1 MTRGYI
7 SSIIKHMLRLIIA
20 LLLIISYPTLL
31 FAHPEGTGQHVVE
44 AYRIEGE
51 PPQIDGVL
59 DDTVWERAAS
69 RSGFIQLEPARG
81 TAATDDTEFRIA
93 YDVHNIYVAFRCYD
107 AEPDKIVNRMT
118 RRGDVYAS
126 DVISFFI
133 DPHHDH
139 RTGYKFATNPA
150 GVQSDNYRYED
161 TQRDSNW
168 KGIWWVESN
177 IDELGWS
184 AEFKIPFSN
193 FRFTDKPTQIWGF
206 DVERVNRRKS
216 EVTVWKQLTQAGVVT
231 RMSDLGHIVGIHGIE
246 TGKNFEITPYAL
258 GGAAGAAE
266 ADITRQLGTGLDV
279 QYSPTSALKA
289 NITVNPDFAQVE
301 ADQLEINL
309 TRFPTRFPEKRPFFV
324 EGNSFFETPYDLMFS
339 RRIGSRANILWGGK
353 LTGKVGDYSIGVL
366 GNQTGEFTFSEDA
379 SSEKEDAWFSAIRI
393 KRDIL
398 KRSNVGI
405 LFVNKEQ
412 QGDDNWTHSR
422 VGGIDM
428 NLALGKTYHLTG
440 QYAGSFHPGED
451 QDNFAYTIDFAQ
463 RNYLWSSN
471 IGFERVAPHF
481 EINQTGF
488 LRKERN
494 RGWQRAYMRT
504 SYSPQWGNHQ
514 FFSGVT
520 ARLSQS
526 LYTPQYFSEWQARNP
541 KLSLSSEFDE
551 DLLRWSVGADVGMD
565 FREILL
571 DDINV
576 YYSRSRE
583 VELTEVF
590 TANRY
595 GFETD
600 TNSTYPIAI
609 GIGIDFADYFN
620 FGRQQAGKQRS
631 FTLESTL
638 RPQRNF
644 SIELD
649 SSYAQSLD
657 SEGAIDGRFFVSSLR
672 ATYLLT
678 RESFLRMF
686 TQASRER
693 PLSAEIHEHYLLSL
707 LFGWEYS
714 PKSHLFVAYNETW
727 ADAPIGAG
735 LNRALALENRV
746 IVVKVTYLYNL

>member
-1 MTRGYI
+1 M
-7 SSIIKHMLRLIIA
+7 SKLVVV
-20 LLLIISYPTLL
+20 LLLFIAYPLHL
-31 FAHPEGTGQHVVE
+31 FAHPEGMGQHVVE
-44 AYRIEGE
+44 AHRIVGE
-51 PPQIDGVL
+51 PPKIDGIL
-59 DDTVWERAAS
+59 DDAVWQQAEP

-81 TAATDDTEFRIA
+81 SLATDDTEFRIA
-93 YDVHNIYVAFRCYD
+93 YDVHNLYVAFRCYD

-118 RRGDVYAS
+118 RRGDLYAS

-168 KGIWWVESN
+168 KGIWWVESSIN
-177 IDELGWS
+177 EHGWS
-184 AEFKIPFSN
+184 AEFKIPFAN
-193 FRFTDKPTQIWGF
+193 FRFTNKPTQIWGF
-206 DVERVNRRKS
+206 DIERVNRRKS

-231 RMSDLGHIVGIHGIE
+231 RMSDLGHIVGIQDIK
-246 TGKNFEITPYAL
+246 TGKNFEISPYLL
-258 GGAAGAAE
+258 GGGTNTTD
-266 ADITRQLGTGLDV
+266 ADLASQFGTGLDV
-279 QYSPTSALKA
+279 QYSLTSALKA
-289 NITVNPDFAQVE
+289 NVTVNPDFAQVE

-339 RRIGSRANILWGGK
+339 RRIGSRGNILWGSK

-366 GNQTGEFTFSEDA
+366 GNQTGEFRFSE
-379 SSEKEDAWFSAIRI
+379 STPSEKEDAWFSAIRV

-398 KRSNVGI
+398 KRSNLGI
-405 LFVNKEQ
+405 LLVNKEQ
-412 QGDDNWTHSR
+412 PDGNRWRHSR
-422 VGGIDM
+422 VGGVDM

-451 QDNFAYTIDFAQ
+451 SDNFAYTVDFAQ
-463 RNYLWSSN
+463 RNYLWSSG
-471 IGFERVAPHF
+471 IGFERVAQHF

-494 RGWQRAYMRT
+494 RGWQRVYMRT
-504 SYSPQWGNHQ
+504 SYSPHWGNHQ
-514 FFSGVT
+514 FFSGIT
-520 ARLSQS
+520 TRLSQS
-526 LYTPQYFSEWQARNP
+526 LYTPMYFTEWGLRNP
-541 KLSLSSEFDE
+541 ELSLSPEFDE
-551 DLLRWSVGADVGMD
+551 DLLRWSVGGNIGMD

-571 DDINV
+571 DDIMV
-576 YYSRSRE
+576 YYNRSRE

-590 TANRY
+590 TADNY
-595 GFETD
+595 GFEID
-600 TNSTYPIAI
+600 TNATYPIAI
-609 GIGIDFADYFN
+609 GIGMDFADYFN

-631 FTLESTL
+631 LVFESTI
-638 RPQRNF
+638 RPRSNL

-649 SSYAQSLD
+649 SGYAQSFDL
-657 SEGAIDGRFFVSSLR
+657 EGAIDGRFFVSSVR
-672 ATYLLT
+672 ATYLFT

-693 PLSAEIHEHYLLSL
+693 PFSMEIHRTYLLSL

-714 PKSHLFVAYNETW
+714 PKSHLFVAYNEAW
-727 ADAPIGAG
+727 ADASI
-735 LNRALALENRV
+735 RAASTPQLQLENRV
-746 IVVKVTYLYNL
+746 IVIKVTYLYNL

>member
-1 MTRGYI
+1 M
-7 SSIIKHMLRLIIA
+7 
-20 LLLIISYPTLL
+20 LLLSILYPTLL
-31 FAHPEGTGQHVVE
+31 FAHPEGTGKHVIE

-59 DDTVWERAAS
+59 DDPIWQRAEP

-81 TAATDDTEFRIA
+81 ARATDDTEFRIA
-93 YDVHNIYVAFRCYD
+93 YDIHNLYVAFRCYD
-107 AEPDKIVNRMT
+107 AEPDKIINRMT

-139 RTGYKFATNPA
+139 RTGYKFATNPG

-168 KGIWWVESN
+168 KGIWWVESS
-177 IDELGWS
+177 IDEQGWS

-206 DVERVNRRKS
+206 DIERVNRRKS

-231 RMSDLGHIVGIHGIE
+231 RMSDLGHIVGIHGIK

-258 GGAAGAAE
+258 GGATGATD
-266 ADITRQLGTGLDV
+266 ADLARQLGTGLDV
-279 QYSPTSALKA
+279 QYSLTSALKA
-289 NITVNPDFAQVE
+289 NVTVNPDFAQVE

-339 RRIGSRANILWGGK
+339 RRIGSRGNILWGGK

-366 GNQTGEFTFSEDA
+366 GNQTGEFGFSEAA

-405 LFVNKEQ
+405 LLVNKEQ
-412 QGDDNWTHSR
+412 PDGDNWTHSR

-428 NLALGKTYHLTG
+428 NLALGKTYHLAG

-451 QDNFAYTIDFAQ
+451 KDNFAYTVDFAQ
-463 RNYLWSSN
+463 RNYLWSSS

-494 RGWQRAYMRT
+494 RGWQRVYMRT
-504 SYSPQWGNHQ
+504 SYSPHWGSRQ
-514 FFSGVT
+514 FFAGIT
-520 ARLSQS
+520 TRLSQS
-526 LYTPQYFSEWQARNP
+526 LYTPEYFTQWRERNP
-541 KLSLSSEFDE
+541 ELSLSPEFDE
-551 DLLRWSVGADVGMD
+551 ELFRWNVGANVGLD
-565 FREILL
+565 FRETFL
-571 DDINV
+571 DDITA
-576 YYSRSRE
+576 YYYRSQE
-583 VELTEVF
+583 VELTEIF
-590 TANRY
+590 IADGY
-595 GFETD
+595 GFSID
-600 TNSTYPIAI
+600 TNSAYPIAI
-609 GIGIDFADYFN
+609 GIEMDFSDYFN
-620 FGRQQAGKQRS
+620 FGRQQAGKQRNL
-631 FTLESTL
+631 TLESIL
-638 RPQRNF
+638 RPQSNF

-657 SEGAIDGRFFVSSLR
+657 LEGAIDGRFFVSSLR
-672 ATYLLT
+672 ATYLFT

-686 TQASRER
+686 AQAGRER
-693 PLSAEIHEHYLLSL
+693 LLSTEIHENYLLSL

-727 ADAPIGAG
+727 RDVPVGTG
-735 LNRALALENRV
+735 FGRELQLENRV
-746 IVVKVTYLYNL
+746 VVVKITYLYNL

>member
-1 MTRGYI
+1 
-7 SSIIKHMLRLIIA
+7 MLRFAIVF
-20 LLLIISYPTLL
+20 LLSISYPILL
-31 FAHPEGTGQHVVE
+31 FAHPEGVGEHTVE

-51 PPQIDGVL
+51 PPHIDGL
-59 DDTVWERAAS
+59 LNDAVWHEAQP
-69 RSGFIQLEPARG
+69 RSDFIQLEPTRG
-81 TAATDDTEFRIA
+81 VPATDDTEFRIA

-118 RRGDVYAS
+118 RRGDVYSS

-139 RTGYKFATNPA
+139 RTGYKFATTPG

-177 IDELGWS
+177 INESGWT

-231 RMSDLGHIVGIHGIE
+231 RMSDLGHIVGMHGIE
-246 TGKNFEITPYAL
+246 TGKNFEITPYFL
-258 GGAAGAAE
+258 GGGARAANT
-266 ADITRQLGTGLDV
+266 DLSRQLGTGLDV
-279 QYSPTSALKA
+279 QYSLTSALKA
-289 NITVNPDFAQVE
+289 NVTFNPDFAQVE

-339 RRIGSRANILWGGK
+339 RRIGSRGNILWGSK
-353 LTGKVGDYSIGVL
+353 LTGKVGNYSIGIL
-366 GNQTGEFTFSEDA
+366 GNQTGEFGFSGTTA
-379 SSEKEDAWFSAIRI
+379 SQKEAAWFSAIRV

-398 KRSNVGI
+398 KRSNVGV
-405 LFVNKEQ
+405 LFVNKER
-412 QGDDNWTHSR
+412 GGSDRWHSR
-422 VGGIDM
+422 VGGVDM

-440 QYAGSFHPGED
+440 QYAGSFYPGD
-451 QDNFAYTIDFAQ
+451 DSDNSAYTVDFAQ
-463 RNYLWSSN
+463 RNYLWSSS
-471 IGFERVAPHF
+471 IGMERVAPHF
-481 EINQTGF
+481 EINQTGY

-494 RGWQRAYMRT
+494 RGWQRVQMRS
-504 SYSPQWGNHQ
+504 SYSPLWGTRQ
-514 FFSGVT
+514 FFSGIS

-526 LYTPQYFSEWQARNP
+526 LYTPEYFAEWQERNSE
-541 KLSLSSEFDE
+541 LSLSPEFDE
-551 DLLRWSVGADVGMD
+551 DLLRWNVMVDVGMD
-565 FREILL
+565 FRETLI
-571 DDINV
+571 DDIMV

-590 TANRY
+590 VADGY
-595 GFETD
+595 GFSID
-600 TNSTYPIAI
+600 TNSTYPITI
-609 GIGIDFADYFN
+609 GIGMDFADYFN

-631 FTLESTL
+631 LVFESTV
-638 RPQRNF
+638 RPQSNF

-649 SSYAQSLD
+649 TGYAQSLD
-657 SEGAIDGRFFVSSLR
+657 LTGAIDGRFFVSAVR
-672 ATYLLT
+672 ATYLFT
-678 RESFLRMF
+678 RESFVRMF
-686 TQASRER
+686 AQANRER
-693 PLSAEIHEHYLLSL
+693 EFSTEIHQSYLVSF

-714 PKSHLFVAYNETW
+714 PKSHLFVAYNEAW
-727 ADAPIGAG
+727 EDAPVGKTG
-735 LNRALALENRV
+735 DRELQLENRV

>member
-1 MTRGYI
+1 MSRFI
-7 SSIIKHMLRLIIA
+7 AA
-20 LLLIISYPTLL
+20 LLLSISYPLLL
-31 FAHPEGTGQHVVE
+31 FAHPEGTGEHTVE
-44 AYRIEGE
+44 TYRIEGE
-51 PPQIDGVL
+51 PPQIDGLL
-59 DDTVWERAAS
+59 DDPVWQQAQPRD
-69 RSGFIQLEPARG
+69 GFIQLEPTRG
-81 TAATDDTEFRIA
+81 APATDDTEFRIA

-168 KGIWWVESN
+168 KGIWWVECQ

-193 FRFTDKPTQIWGF
+193 FRFTNKPTQIWGF

-231 RMSDLGHIVGIHGIE
+231 RMSDLGHILDIQGIE
-246 TGKNFEITPYAL
+246 TGKNFEITPYLL
-258 GGAAGAAE
+258 GGGTDAA
-266 ADITRQLGTGLDV
+266 DTNLTRQLGTGLDV
-279 QYSPTSALKA
+279 QYSLTSALKA
-289 NITVNPDFAQVE
+289 NVTFNPDFAQVE

-339 RRIGSRANILWGGK
+339 RRIGSRGNILWGGK
-353 LTGKVGDYSIGVL
+353 LTGKVGNYSMGVL
-366 GNQTGEFTFSEDA
+366 SNQTGEFRFSGDPVGRHNLTGHA
-379 SSEKEDAWFSAIRI
+379 TKEEAWFSAIRV

-398 KRSNVGI
+398 KRSNVGV

-412 QGDDNWTHSR
+412 GGSDRWHSR

-440 QYAGSFHPGED
+440 QYAGSFHPGND
-451 QDNFAYTIDFAQ
+451 RNNSAWTIDFAQ
-463 RNYLWSSN
+463 RNYLWSSS
-471 IGFERVAPHF
+471 IGVERVAPHF
-481 EINQTGF
+481 EINETGY

-494 RGWQRAYMRT
+494 RGWQRVQMRT
-504 SYSPQWGNHQ
+504 SYSPPWGTRQ
-514 FFSGVT
+514 FFSGISG
-520 ARLSQS
+520 RLSQS
-526 LYTPQYFSEWQARNP
+526 LYTPEYFAEWRERNP
-541 KLSLSSEFDE
+541 ELSLSPEFDE
-551 DLLRWSVGADVGMD
+551 DLLRWYMSADVGMD
-565 FREILL
+565 FRETLV
-571 DDINV
+571 DDLMF
-576 YYSRSRE
+576 YYYRSRE

-590 TANRY
+590 VADGY
-595 GFETD
+595 GFEID
-600 TNSTYPIAI
+600 TNATYPIAI
-609 GIGIDFADYFN
+609 GIGMDFSDYFN

-631 FTLESTL
+631 LTFESTL
-638 RPQRNF
+638 RPQSNF

-649 SSYAQSLD
+649 SGYAQSLD
-657 SEGAIDGRFFVSSLR
+657 LTGAIDGRFFVSSMR
-672 ATYLLT
+672 ATYLFT

-686 TQASRER
+686 AQANRER
-693 PLSAEIHEHYLLSL
+693 QLSEEIRQSYLLSF

-714 PKSHLFVAYNETW
+714 PKSHLFVAYNEAWGDVPTRT
-727 ADAPIGAG
+727 GAG
-735 LNRALALENRV
+735 HELRLENRV
-746 IVVKVTYLYNL
+746 VVVKVTYLYNL